1 VDIELVAK
9 MPADAPVLV
18 VGAYEGR
25 KLTPSA
31 VALDR
36 RIGRRIRKAMA
47 AGRFTG
53 AAGQSLDLLAP
64 PDFSGHR
71 IFVIGLGKPRDLSA
85 LAAQDLGGR
94 IETILAN
101 AGEAGGV
108 VALDLAGDLPGHVGF
123 GARLASQRFLKLR
136 THARPGDPKPVRR
149 LAIVAKGAGAAKLF
163 DRLQG
168 LASAVGTARTLVNE
182 PANLLGPEE
191 FVRRARALAKLGVK
205 VEVLE
210 EPKLRRLGMGALLA
224 VGSGSERRPRVLV
237 LRWKGPQTKKS
248 QAKKAP
254 IAFVGKGVVF
264 DAGGLGIKKADGMEA
279 MKADMAGAAA
289 VVGVIQALATRKAPI
304 DAVGVCALVENLPSD
319 TSYRP
324 GDILTTMSGQTI
336 EVIDTDAEGRLILS
350 DALYYTVDRFK
361 PRAVMDLATLTYA
374 VGAALGHYHAGV
386 LSNNDALVKRLIAA
400 GEKTGERLWRLPIG
414 PEYDANLESG
424 IADLRQVASNEETAD
439 AIHGAQ
445 LLQHFIGDTPWA
457 HLDIAYTG
465 MFANKERPTQPK
477 GATGFGVRLLDALAE
492 GYEG

>member
-1 VDIELVAK
+1 MEIELVTKA
-9 MPADAPVLV
+9 AGGAPVII
-18 VGAYEGR
+18 VGAHEGR

-31 VALDR
+31 AALDR
-36 RIGRRIRKAMA
+36 NIGGRIRKAMA
-47 AGRFTG
+47 GGGRFAG
-53 AAGQSLDLLAP
+53 AAGQTLDLVAP
-64 PDFSGHR
+64 EGFAGR
-71 IFVIGLGKPRDLSA
+71 RVILIGLGKPGTVNA
-85 LAAQDLGGR
+85 LAAQDIGGR
-94 IETILAN
+94 IETVLAGM
-101 AGEAGGV
+101 GEAEAAIV
-108 VALDLAGDLPGHVGF
+108 LDLAGDLPAHLAF
-123 GARLASQRFLKLR
+123 GALLASQRFLKLR
-136 THARPGDPKPVRR
+136 TIARPGDPKPVRR
-149 LAIVAKGAGAAKLF
+149 LSIVATGVGPRKLF
-163 DRLQG
+163 GRLQG
-168 LASAVGTARTLVNE
+168 LADAVGTARGLVNE
-182 PANLLGPEE
+182 PANLLGPED
-191 FVRRARALAKLGVK
+191 FVRRAQALKKLGVK
-205 VEVLE
+205 VEVLKE
-210 EPKLRRLGMGALLA
+210 AQLKRLGAGALLA
-224 VGSGSERRPRVLV
+224 VGSGSERRPRLLV
-237 LRWKGPQTKKS
+237 LRWKGRGARKS
-248 QAKKAP
+248 P

-289 VVGVIQALATRKAPI
+289 VVGVIQALAARKAPI
-304 DAVGVCALVENLPSD
+304 DAVGICALVENLPSN

-350 DALYYTVDRFK
+350 DALHYAVSRFK

-400 GEKTGERLWRLPIG
+400 GDKTGEKLWRLPIG
-414 PEYDANLESG
+414 PDYDANLESG

-445 LLQHFIGDTPWA
+445 LLQHFVGDTPWA

-492 GYEG
+492 SYER